1 MSSRAIRPNVLS
13 FRKVRGMLLN
23 SVRINLEV
31 GLYNKMAKVFNHM
44 MNFQE
49 FGEKNR
55 RRSELVLEPK
65 KLFEELKI
73 KCNLL
78 PQYIHLHKPE
88 TTSGPTK

>member
-1 MSSRAIRPNVLS
+1 
-13 FRKVRGMLLN
+13 
-23 SVRINLEV
+23 
-31 GLYNKMAKVFNHM
+31 MAMFFNHT

-55 RRSELVLEPK
+55 RRSELVLELK

-78 PQYIHLHKPE
+78 PQDIHLHKPE